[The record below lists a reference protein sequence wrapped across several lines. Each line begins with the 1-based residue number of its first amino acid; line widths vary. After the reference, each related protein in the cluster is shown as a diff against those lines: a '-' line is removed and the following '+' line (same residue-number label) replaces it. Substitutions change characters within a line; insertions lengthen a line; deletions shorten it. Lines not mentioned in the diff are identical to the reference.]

1 MKRRHLFLLPFAALL
16 ASCSKGD
23 QVSFKATDITG
34 SGIGTDFEARDHS
47 GAVRRKADFHDKVLI
62 VFFGFM
68 NCPDVCPTT
77 LSTLSQVMKQ
87 LGKDSEKVQV
97 FMITVDPERDTME
110 AMSKYVPAFDPR
122 FIGLVP
128 TKPQL
133 QELIK
138 GFKLVVQYNK
148 KNADGF
154 YTVDHTASAYVFD
167 TEGRVRLYVRHDTG
181 VDDWISDLRT
191 LFTTS

>member
-1 MKRRHLFLLPFAALL
+1 MRR
-16 ASCSKGD
+16 K
-23 QVSFKATDITG
+23 
-34 SGIGTDFEARDHS
+34 TDFRY
-47 GAVRRKADFHDKVLI
+47 KLLI

-77 LSTLSQVMKQ
+77 LSTLGQVMKQ
-87 LGKDSEKVQV
+87 LGKDSEKIQV
-97 FMITVDPERDTME
+97 VMITVDPERDTME

-128 TKPQL
+128 TKQQL

-148 KNADGF
+148 KGADGF

-181 VDDWISDLRT
+181 VDDWIGDLRT
-191 LFTTS
+191 LFATA

>member
-1 MKRRHLFLLPFAALL
+1 
-16 ASCSKGD
+16 
-23 QVSFKATDITG
+23 
-34 SGIGTDFEARDHS
+34 
-47 GAVRRKADFHDKVLI
+47 
-62 VFFGFM
+62 
-68 NCPDVCPTT
+68 
-77 LSTLSQVMKQ
+77 
-87 LGKDSEKVQV
+87 
-97 FMITVDPERDTME
+97 ME

-167 TEGRVRLYVRHDTG
+167 AKGRVRLYVRHDTE
-181 VDDWISDLRT
+181 VVNWIGDLRT
-191 LFTTS
+191 LFATA